1 MPEAGP
7 GSVATFG
14 RRLLGL
20 AIDWALCWL
29 ISAAF
34 LGGNA
39 MATLGVFVV
48 EQTVLV
54 GTAGFAVGHRLVGV
68 AVCRLDRA
76 KPSIGRSVLRAI
88 LLALVIPA
96 MVFDENSRAGHD
108 VLSGT
113 IVVRR

>member
-1 MPEAGP
+1 MPEVGS

-14 RRLLGL
+14 RRLGGL

-29 ISAAF
+29 ISTAF
-34 LGGNA
+34 FGGNP

-48 EQTVLV
+48 EQTLLV

-68 AVCRLDRA
+68 AVYRLDKSR
-76 KPSIGRSVLRAI
+76 PSIGRSALRAI
-88 LLALVIPA
+88 LLALVVPA